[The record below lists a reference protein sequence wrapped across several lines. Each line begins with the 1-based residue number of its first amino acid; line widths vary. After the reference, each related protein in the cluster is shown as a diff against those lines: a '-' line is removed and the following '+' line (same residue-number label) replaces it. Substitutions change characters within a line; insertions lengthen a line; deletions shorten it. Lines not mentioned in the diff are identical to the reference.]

1 MAYGSLLINN
11 NPTALGEGLNLFDSE
26 HAGAYASCLG
36 CGCRGRIQL
45 PFHLDRVGPPANAR
59 GNKVEAVGTEGAVD
73 QLYETAFDHVRRREV
88 VACWVHD
95 GVPQVGAQQ
104 LEPLIVIHPA
114 IIVRVSVGVRGRS
127 PIAFSWGPIV
137 PVYH

>member
-11 NPTALGEGLNLFDSE
+11 NPTALAEGLNLFDSE

-36 CGCRGRIQL
+36 CGCRARIQL

-59 GNKVEAVGTEGAVD
+59 GDKVEAVGTEGAED
-73 QLYETAFDHVRRREV
+73 QLDETGFCRVKCRGV
-88 VACWVHD
+88 VACRVHD
-95 GVPQVGAQQ
+95 GGPQVGAQR

-114 IIVRVSVGVRGRS
+114 IIVRVTVEVRGRT
-127 PIAFSWGPIV
+127 PIASSWGHDV
-137 PVYH
+137 TV